1 MDKELERL
9 EELKKNSIE
18 NPGKKKRGCSS
29 CKKSKDVVVEKAP
42 LPFELEIYIPTPQEI
57 KLAYEELGS
66 IKLTDEKKIFI
77 NKIYFSL
84 FDEQFDFNC
93 RSCVSKQARK
103 LYNYITY
110 ELNMKL

>member
-18 NPGKKKRGCSS
+18 NPGKKKRGCGS
-29 CKKSKDVVVEKAP
+29 CKKSKELIVEKAP
-42 LPFELEIYIPTPQEI
+42 LPFELEIYIPSPQEI
-57 KLAYEELGS
+57 KLAYEELSS

-77 NKIYFSL
+77 NRVYSSL
-84 FDEQFDFNC
+84 FDDQFDFNC
-93 RSCVSKQARK
+93 RSCVSKQARI
-103 LYNYITY
+103 LYNYITN